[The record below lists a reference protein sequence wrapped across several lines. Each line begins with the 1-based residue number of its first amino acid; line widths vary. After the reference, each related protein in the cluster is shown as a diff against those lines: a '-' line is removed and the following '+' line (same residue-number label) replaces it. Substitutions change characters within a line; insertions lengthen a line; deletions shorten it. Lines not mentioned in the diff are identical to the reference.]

1 MQVILTSR
9 ANCGVIIT
17 LDQIENS
24 WLTGQPRENFSLL
37 YSIKDA
43 PNFFTGRW
51 NTGTNP
57 DLAFASEDLNSVEL
71 ERRMFQASTK
81 IVATSLRHLISMQT
95 SLNNIVSKQR
105 LKEV

>member
-9 ANCGVIIT
+9 TNCGVIII
-17 LDQIENS
+17 LAQIENS

-37 YSIKDA
+37 YNFKDT
-43 PNFFTGRW
+43 PNFLTGRW

-57 DLAFASEDLNSVEL
+57 DLTFASDLNTVEL

-81 IVATSLRHLISMQT
+81 IVATSLRHLILMQT
-95 SLNNIVSKQR
+95 SLNNIVLKQR